1 MKELKGVITAMI
13 TPFTEQE
20 EIAWGLLDQH
30 VDYLIDAGVH
40 CLAPCGSTG
49 EFEALSFDE
58 VIGVYKAVVK
68 KTAGRVPVIGG
79 MGGRS
84 TREAVRMAKAA
95 ESSGLDGLLVLPPYY
110 YGFNEEEIIGYYR
123 DIAAATNLVIMLY
136 NNPGKTKVDLV
147 PRIVA
152 RLSEVPNIRYIK
164 ESSADV
170 RRVKDILQVTN
181 GKVTVIGGWDSITL
195 ESLLM
200 GAKGLV
206 SGGSNVVPEILVK
219 LYDLVVQTKYR
230 EALDYYDKV
239 RPFLAL
245 IEDEGRLAA
254 WIKAGMRL
262 RGRNGGFPCKPYLP
276 ATKEEIGRIRS
287 AAQRA
292 GIELP

>member
-1 MKELKGVITAMI
+1 MKELKGVITAMV

-20 EIAWGLLDQH
+20 EIAWDLLDQH
-30 VDYLIDAGVH
+30 VDYLIGSGVH

-49 EFEALSFDE
+49 EFETLSFDE
-58 VIGVYKAVVK
+58 AIGVYQAVSKKA
-68 KTAGRVPVIGG
+68 AGRVPVVGG

-95 ESSGLDGLLVLPPYY
+95 EKAGLDGLLVLPPYY

-123 DIAAATNLVIMLY
+123 DIAGATKLVIMLY

-147 PRIVA
+147 PRMVA
-152 RLSEVPNIRYIK
+152 RLSQVPNIRYIK

-170 RRVKDILQVTN
+170 RRVKDILQATD
-181 GKVTVIGGWDSITL
+181 GKFTVISGWDSITL

-200 GAKGLV
+200 GAKGLL
-206 SGGSNVVPEILVK
+206 SGGSNVVPEVMVK
-219 LYDLVVQTKYR
+219 LYDLSTQAKYK
-230 EALDYYDKV
+230 EALDYYNGV

-245 IEDEGRLAA
+245 LEDEGRLSA

-262 RGRNGGFPCKPYLP
+262 RGRNGGFPRKPYFP
-276 ATKEEIGRIRS
+276 ASDEEISRIRTT
-287 AAQRA
+287 ARKA
-292 GIELP
+292 GISLT